1 MATRTESRP
10 APAARGAG
18 AADPE
23 GETSEPR
30 RPGRPRDPEAG
41 RAILEAAMAEIADH
55 GFSGLTIDGV
65 AARAGVS
72 KATIY
77 RRWSGK
83 AALVLDAA
91 ATLVPSP
98 EAPDTGSI
106 RSDLVALFGA
116 SYLSG
121 PRDYDTQIVGLIAEA
136 TVNEEVRELL
146 GTFSRG
152 RRTALATM
160 VSRGVERGELPAGTD
175 VDVLAE
181 LVGGALYYRSVVGG
195 TPIDERAIE
204 RFVDIALR
212 GLGGTVA

>member
-1 MATRTESRP
+1 MGAASTEVRP
-10 APAARGAG
+10 AEADDHRAG
-18 AADPE
+18 APIEA
-23 GETSEPR
+23 TEPR
-30 RPGRPRDPEAG
+30 RPGRPRDPQAG
-41 RAILEAAMAEIADH
+41 RTILEAAMAEIADH

-116 SYLSG
+116 SYLRG
-121 PRDYDTQIVGLIAEA
+121 PRDYDAQMAGLFAEA
-136 TVNEEVRELL
+136 TVNEEVRVLL
-146 GTFSRG
+146 GSYARG
-152 RRTALATM
+152 RRSALATM
-160 VSRGVERGELPAGTD
+160 VNRAVERGELPKGTD
-175 VDVLAE
+175 VDLLAE

-195 TPIDERAIE
+195 TSIDEAAIQ
-204 RFVDIALR
+204 RFVDVALR
-212 GLGGTVA
+212 GLGAHIT

>member
-1 MATRTESRP
+1 MGAASTELRP
-10 APAARGAG
+10 AEADDHSAG
-18 AADPE
+18 ATVEA
-23 GETSEPR
+23 SEPR
-30 RPGRPRDPEAG
+30 RPGRPRDPQAG

-116 SYLSG
+116 SYLRG
-121 PRDYDTQIVGLIAEA
+121 PRDYDTQIAGLIAEA
-136 TVNEEVRELL
+136 TVNEEVRALL
-146 GTFSRG
+146 GTYSRG

-160 VSRGVERGELPAGTD
+160 VNRAVERGELPKGTD
-175 VDVLAE
+175 VDLLAE
-181 LVGGALYYRSVVGG
+181 LVGGALYYRSVVGA
-195 TPIDERAIE
+195 TTIDEPAIE
-204 RFVDIALR
+204 RFVDVALR
-212 GLGGTVA
+212 GLGAHIA